1 MACLTPRQA
10 ARLLGLTTFSTL
22 TGFPLI
28 PLFRV
33 RHFLWASDNLQ
44 RLAWRGSL
52 LLLPLRVIQ
61 TPPYL

>member
-28 PLFRV
+28 PHFGV
-33 RHFLWASDNLQ
+33 RHFLWVSE
-44 RLAWRGSL
+44 
-52 LLLPLRVIQ
+52 
-61 TPPYL
+61 